1 MAKANALADLASG
14 TSVGDL
20 QAAKDARNE
29 SAYMGDNSGVCS
41 QSPLPI
47 IFLPALW
54 LLLLLQ
60 LLQLL
65 LLQLLL
71 VCYPLQA
78 TIGGIACAR
87 PTQHL
92 LPSVACVFSLR
103 RAAADISCSF
113 GLYGLAQGSG
123 WVAGKDPNGVPFWT
137 NAKTGEVSLED
148 PTGREKAVEEMSFDE
163 RRAHDAKQAFMQKNK
178 GNRKQNKGT
187 GGGRGGRRR

>member
-1 MAKANALADLASG
+1 MV
-14 TSVGDL
+14 TTTTTTTT
-20 QAAKDARNE
+20 
-29 SAYMGDNSGVCS
+29 
-41 QSPLPI
+41 
-47 IFLPALW
+47 
-54 LLLLLQ
+54 
-60 LLQLL
+60 
-65 LLQLLL
+65 
-71 VCYPLQA
+71 

-178 GNRKQNKGT
+178 GNR
-187 GGGRGGRRR
+187 

>member
-1 MAKANALADLASG
+1 MAWVADVFCAIVAVFL
-14 TSVGDL
+14 SVK
-20 QAAKDARNE
+20 Q
-29 SAYMGDNSGVCS
+29 
-41 QSPLPI
+41 
-47 IFLPALW
+47 
-54 LLLLLQ
+54 LLLLFNVVAVVVV
-60 LLQLL
+60 LL

-71 VCYPLQA
+71 LLLVCDPLQV

-178 GNRKQNKGT
+178 ANRKPNKGT
-187 GGGRGGRRR
+187 GGGRGGRRRR